1 MSGDLWDFLVD
12 VPSEGYVVES
22 SYCTSEKHKHEPAT
36 EQQNDLRGRQK
47 LLIYLL
53 KSENIVSDK
62 MGFLAIFAL
71 VVSSQIGSG
80 IFMLPI
86 SLAPYGMYSPISSII
101 SGFGAISLALV
112 FALLCAKFPR
122 TGGPHVYVK
131 HAFGSTVAFFVG
143 WTYWISSWISST
155 AVTIAS
161 VGYLA
166 PLFHDNIQNIRLLLE
181 MALVLAIMLIN
192 LRGILAHSTL
202 LALWCFIGLESA
214 TASAGSVDNPAKTIP
229 RAIVLGTICVAIIYF
244 INNFAIMGLI
254 SGSELADSRA
264 PYVDAVKIMF
274 PDWLWSFMLPISI
287 APYGI
292 YSLISWLI
300 SGAGAVSLALVFAT
314 LCTKFPETGGPHVYV
329 KHAFG
334 PTVAFFVGWTYWLIS
349 WVSTTALVI
358 VGVGYLTPLFY
369 KDIQNIRLLLELLLL
384 AIITN
389 CNLRQVPVFI
399 GHAIAAHVEFNQH
412 ITEEQA
418 REILSKAENNGIL
431 VHDRREDGEYTTQ
444 IDVVQEDAVYI
455 SRIRQD
461 NTVRH
466 GLNMWIVAD
475 NLRKGA
481 ALNIVQILEILTKEY
496 L

>member
-1 MSGDLWDFLVD
+1 M
-12 VPSEGYVVES
+12 
-22 SYCTSEKHKHEPAT
+22 CTFTLLANKFFAEFDYLIEKPKHESAT
-36 EQQNDLRGRQK
+36 EQQNDLHKRQK

-53 KSENIVSDK
+53 ESENIVSDK
-62 MGFLAIFAL
+62 MGFLAVFAL

-86 SLAPYGMYSPISSII
+86 SLAPYGMYSPISSMI

-155 AVTIAS
+155 AVTIAC

-166 PLFHDNIQNIRLLLE
+166 PLFHNNIQNIRLLLE

-192 LRGILAHSTL
+192 LRGVNTAGRIELLLIVIKIVVLLVIPVAALFFFDRNNFIISEEISNFTTSQILAHSTL

-254 SGSELADSRA
+254 SGSKLANSRA

-274 PDWLWSFMLPISI
+274 PGNWHVIASVVAFIVSVSNLNTWFLTDGQVALGLAKDKLMPKLFAKRNKHNAPFYGIILSALGVLVLLVLTSNKNFAKQVTLIIDVSVVSFLFIYLVSSFAFLKVAMQEKTYYKLLIGGVTILFCCWIIYEIPIS
-287 APYGI
+287 
-292 YSLISWLI
+292 
-300 SGAGAVSLALVFAT
+300 T
-314 LCTKFPETGGPHVYV
+314 LLMSNLFP
-329 KHAFG
+329 
-334 PTVAFFVGWTYWLIS
+334 
-349 WVSTTALVI
+349 
-358 VGVGYLTPLFY
+358 
-369 KDIQNIRLLLELLLL
+369 
-384 AIITN
+384 
-389 CNLRQVPVFI
+389 
-399 GHAIAAHVEFNQH
+399 
-412 ITEEQA
+412 
-418 REILSKAENNGIL
+418 LSGIL
-431 VHDRREDGEYTTQ
+431 IYLFWYRK
-444 IDVVQEDAVYI
+444 
-455 SRIRQD
+455 SIR
-461 NTVRH
+461 
-466 GLNMWIVAD
+466 
-475 NLRKGA
+475 
-481 ALNIVQILEILTKEY
+481 
-496 L
+496 